1 MRTRIAAVLLC
12 LLLALTLA
20 GCVHA
25 DRTVALNSDGSG
37 NYTYAVGLS
46 DQVMT
51 LGGSSLTD
59 SMNRFGEQI
68 KQEGGS
74 YSRYEDNGYSYWKY
88 VRPFKSVGQLNNF
101 LEQAPQTGSP
111 GGAPALDTRNT
122 LRVTDNAGFFSTT
135 FHVIGQLNLDFP
147 NSDQNTANLLKDT
160 RLSVAVTMPN
170 WVSAQHGGKQNGN
183 TVTYTVHFG
192 ESATID
198 VTGGGFNMPHI
209 ALVVG
214 GLFAALALIVVGILL
229 ARRGNR
235 RPANHAPAFSTS
247 PYYAPTLPSISGN
260 DDPTLPATPGY
271 PTDTLP
277 PPLPESTPTQ
287 E

>member
-46 DQVMT
+46 DQMMT
-51 LGGSSLTD
+51 LGGSSLAD
-59 SMNRFGEQI
+59 SMNQFGEQI

-74 YSRYEDNGYSYWKY
+74 YSRYEDNGFSTWKY
-88 VRPFKSVGQLNNF
+88 VRPFKSVSQLNSY
-101 LEQAPQTGSP
+101 LEQSPQAGST
-111 GGAPALDTRNT
+111 GGASASDTRDT
-122 LRVTDNAGFFSTT
+122 LRVTDDAGFFSTT
-135 FHVIGQLNLDFP
+135 FHVVGQMSLEFP
-147 NSDQNTANLLKDT
+147 NSDQNTANLLKDA

-183 TVTYTVHFG
+183 TVTYTVHYG

-198 VTGGGFNMPHI
+198 VAGGGFNMPHI

-214 GLFAALALIVVGILL
+214 GILAALALIVVGIFLV
-229 ARRGNR
+229 RRGNR
-235 RPANHAPAFSTS
+235 RSANNAPAFSSTS
-247 PYYAPTLPSISGN
+247 PYYAPTLP
-260 DDPTLPATPGY
+260 ATPGY
-271 PTDTLP
+271 PADMP

>member
-37 NYTYAVGLS
+37 NYTYSVGLS
-46 DQVMT
+46 DQMMT
-51 LGGSSLTD
+51 LGGSSLID
-59 SMNRFGEQI
+59 SMNQFGEQI
-68 KQEGGS
+68 KKEGGS
-74 YSRYEDNGYSYWKY
+74 YSRYEDNGFSYWKY
-88 VRPFKSVGQLNNF
+88 VRPFTSVSQLNSF
-101 LEQAPQTGSP
+101 LEQSPQTGSS
-111 GGAPALDTRNT
+111 GGVSAQDTRNT
-122 LRVTDNAGFFSTT
+122 LRVTDNTGFFSTT
-135 FHVIGQLNLDFP
+135 FHVVGQMSLEFP
-147 NSDQNTANLLKDT
+147 NSDQNTANLLKDA

-183 TVTYTVHFG
+183 TVTYTVHYG
-192 ESATID
+192 ESATVD
-198 VTGGGFNMPHI
+198 VTGVGVNMPHI

-214 GLFAALALIVVGILL
+214 GALVALALIIVGIFLV
-229 ARRGNR
+229 RRGNR
-235 RPANHAPAFSTS
+235 RPASNAPAFSSTS
-247 PYYAPTLPSISGN
+247 PYYAPTLPSISG
-260 DDPTLPATPGY
+260 Y

-277 PPLPESTPTQ
+277 PSLPESTPTQ